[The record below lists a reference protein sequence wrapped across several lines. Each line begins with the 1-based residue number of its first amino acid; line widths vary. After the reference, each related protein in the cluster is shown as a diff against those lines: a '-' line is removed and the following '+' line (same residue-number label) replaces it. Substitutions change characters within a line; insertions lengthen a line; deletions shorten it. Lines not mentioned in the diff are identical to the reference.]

1 MGDGTV
7 TAIQRPRLVNALQ
20 GKHIVQV
27 ICGSAHTL
35 AISTCPHS
43 TNARTLPA
51 PPMEYDL
58 VREIDPEVLQNRLVL
73 LHHFSELICPCLAMI
88 ANEGDLSLGAL
99 RDTLVYSIKEASLR
113 KVIQCTMVRDKPHG
127 PTIELNRI
135 QVKRSRNRTGNGL
148 AGIDGMKS
156 VFGQMVQKL
165 PLLTQ
170 ESLFLPH
177 RVWKVKF
184 VGESVDDCGG
194 GFSESIAEM
203 CDELQN
209 GSVPLLIQTP
219 NGRGEAG
226 ANRDCFLL
234 DPTLNSILHM
244 NMFRFLGVL
253 IGIAIRTGSP
263 LSLNCLAEPV
273 WRQLSGEAL
282 RPSDL
287 TEVDRDYVTGLLC
300 IRDMEDDPKIF
311 TTMELPFSTPS
322 AKGHE
327 VFLSTK
333 YTHITS
339 ENRHEYVKLA
349 LNYRLHE
356 FDEQIKAVRDGM
368 SKVIPVPLLSL
379 FSATE
384 LQEMVCGSPDIPL
397 GLLKTVATYKG
408 VDSTSPLVQW

>member
-1 MGDGTV
+1 
-7 TAIQRPRLVNALQ
+7 
-20 GKHIVQV
+20 
-27 ICGSAHTL
+27 
-35 AISTCPHS
+35 
-43 TNARTLPA
+43 
-51 PPMEYDL
+51 
-58 VREIDPEVLQNRLVL
+58 
-73 LHHFSELICPCLAMI
+73 
-88 ANEGDLSLGAL
+88 
-99 RDTLVYSIKEASLR
+99 
-113 KVIQCTMVRDKPHG
+113 
-127 PTIELNRI
+127 
-135 QVKRSRNRTGNGL
+135 
-148 AGIDGMKS
+148 
-156 VFGQMVQKL
+156 
-165 PLLTQ
+165 
-170 ESLFLPH
+170 
-177 RVWKVKF
+177 
-184 VGESVDDCGG
+184 
-194 GFSESIAEM
+194 M

-234 DPTLNSILHM
+234 DPTLNSVLHM

-273 WRQLSGEAL
+273 WRQLAGETL

-300 IRDMEDDPKIF
+300 IRDMDDDPKIF
-311 TTMELPFSTPS
+311 QTMELPFSTPS

-368 SKVIPVPLLSL
+368 SKV
-379 FSATE
+379 
-384 LQEMVCGSPDIPL
+384 C
-397 GLLKTVATYKG
+397 
-408 VDSTSPLVQW
+408 

>member
-1 MGDGTV
+1 
-7 TAIQRPRLVNALQ
+7 
-20 GKHIVQV
+20 
-27 ICGSAHTL
+27 
-35 AISTCPHS
+35 
-43 TNARTLPA
+43 
-51 PPMEYDL
+51 MEYDL
-58 VREIDPEVLQNRLVL
+58 VKDIEPEVLQSRLVL
-73 LHHFSELICPCLAMI
+73 LHHFSELICPCLAMLPI
-88 ANEGDLSLGAL
+88 EGDLSLGAL
-99 RDTLVYSIKEASLR
+99 RDILVYSIKEASLR

-177 RVWKVKF
+177 RIWKVKF

-234 DPTLNSILHM
+234 DPTLGSVLHM

-263 LSLNCLAEPV
+263 LSLNCLAEPC
-273 WRQLSGEAL
+273 WRQLAGETL

-300 IRDMEDDPKIF
+300 IRDMDDDPKIF
-311 TTMELPFSTPS
+311 QSMELPFSTPS

-333 YTHITS
+333 YTHINP
-339 ENRHEYVKLA
+339 ENRQEYVRLA
-349 LNYRLHE
+349 LSYRLHE

-379 FSATE
+379 FSASE

-408 VDSTSPLVQW
+408 IDSTSPLVQW